1 MLVTVE
7 VKAPPCDAQGVKEA
21 VAMCLEPLGDCRV
34 VYVQETKNEQMRMEE
49 LK

>member
-34 VYVQETKNEQMRMEE
+34 VDVRESENEQLRLEGMN
-49 LK
+49 